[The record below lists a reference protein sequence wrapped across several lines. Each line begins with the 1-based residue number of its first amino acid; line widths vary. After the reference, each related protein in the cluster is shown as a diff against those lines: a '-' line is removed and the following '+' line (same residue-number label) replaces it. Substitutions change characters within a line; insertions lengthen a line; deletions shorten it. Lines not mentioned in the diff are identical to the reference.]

1 MKKQTR
7 FFCSIFMI
15 LLLILPPPVCFANDS
30 QDIAEIPLKAPGTYS
45 VTLVGQW
52 TELSTK
58 KIDTTKSYNNLEERI
73 GDPADNEPPYSLVKT
88 FLGWSDKA
96 PDGNG
101 DLAEGA
107 RLFSPSDSI
116 GSAFPDSIPNDAK
129 LYAVYYSVN
138 DLEKPVTESRF
149 LTILKNY
156 VRKLSKELKQNSVFI
171 NLQITGEDTLPNTT
185 NATET
190 VNEEGRRSIIDF
202 YSPKA
207 DQGKPHELVLEAEFR
222 MNPKIAMLVYK
233 NPICYDK
240 KVPNTPERPI
250 LSRNY
255 TDHYDKDDFSTQSEE
270 SAGYT
275 YMDLVLTL
283 DNGLQLPERLSL
295 QFDAYAWRPLFVLD
309 ADRQPMSVLNPSDGK
324 DLGKKSG
331 AFSNLVSNTSASTR
345 FDLNLS
351 GANLINAEGDQ
362 EICLRVVLREGNK
375 ERISEN
381 SITPIQGKSNAE
393 TIQQNMR
400 LKILSSDEIKTE
412 HSSLTADEIAKRTI
426 TISDDKAKEL
436 AGTDGSSTLKVSGSL
451 KVFLLSNTGS
461 IYAGKRPQELK
472 GSVTVDPAT
481 ASPLQLGYKRQLG
494 YFKETH
500 IYNSYN
506 QKNDLLETETVESP
520 LQQGYSDASYSTAM
534 QAKEGFSLSSV
545 SGSDGAVYA
554 SNGEKKSGAFVEGA
568 TLEVTYIYEKIIE
581 EPTTSSSTET
591 TSHPTESEKPSD
603 TEEIKPSEP
612 SSTEESSP
620 SESRPGALE
629 ETLRVERGNWET
641 STPEAEKDYV
651 SIRVA
656 ETEEVRSSA
665 QSANTEAKA
674 LPRTGEA
681 DLFLPF
687 AALNLI
693 LGASLICY
701 RKRKRITR
709 H

>member
-1 MKKQTR
+1 MRKKAGI
-7 FFCSIFMI
+7 FCSIFMI

-30 QDIAEIPLKAPGTYS
+30 SDIVEIPLKAPGTMS

-52 TELSTK
+52 TGGSKEK
-58 KIDTTKSYNNLEERI
+58 KDTTKIYSALEDPI
-73 GDPADNEPPYSLVKT
+73 GDPEVNGEPPLSLFKT

-96 PDGNG
+96 PVGNG
-101 DLAEGA
+101 DLDEGA

-138 DLEKPVTESRF
+138 KPETAAISKGIR
-149 LTILKNY
+149 LLANY
-156 VRKLSKELKQNSVFI
+156 VKNLSNELNQNSVVI
-171 NLQITGEDTLPNTT
+171 NSQITGEDTLPNTT

-190 VNEEGRRSIIDF
+190 VNEKDRSIIDF

-207 DQGKPHELVLEAEFR
+207 DQEKPHELVLEAEFR

-240 KVPNTPERPI
+240 KVPKTPERPI

-255 TDHYDKDDFSTQSEE
+255 TDHYYKDDFSTQSGEE
-270 SAGYT
+270 AGYT

-283 DNGLQLPERLSL
+283 DKDLKLPERLCL
-295 QFDAYAWRPLFVLD
+295 QFDSYSWRPLFVLD
-309 ADRQPMSVLNPSDGK
+309 ADHKPMSVLKPSDGT
-324 DLGKKSG
+324 DLGKTSG
-331 AFSNLVSNTSASTR
+331 AFSNLVSPSASTR
-345 FDLNLS
+345 FDLSLT
-351 GANLINAEGDQ
+351 GANLTNTDGDH
-362 EICLRVVLREGNK
+362 EICLRVVLRDGDK
-375 ERISEN
+375 ERIPENRN
-381 SITPIQGKSNAE
+381 SINPLPGKSIAE
-393 TIQQNMR
+393 TIQQNMC
-400 LKILSSDEIKTE
+400 LKILSSEDLKKNDP
-412 HSSLTADEIAKRTI
+412 SLTPEDIAKRTI
-426 TISDDKAKEL
+426 TISDEKAKEL
-436 AGTDGSSTLKVSGSL
+436 AGTDGSKTLSVSGSL
-451 KVFLLSNTGS
+451 KGFLLSNTGE
-461 IYAGKRPQELK
+461 IQDGKRRNTHT
-472 GSVTVDPAT
+472 GSVIVNTVT
-481 ASPLQLGYKRQLG
+481 ASPLRLGYQRQLG

-506 QKNDLLETETVESP
+506 QKNELINSEKSEST
-520 LQQGYSDASYSTAM
+520 LQQGYSDANYSTAM
-534 QAKEGFSLSSV
+534 RAKEGFSLTSV
-545 SGSDGAVYA
+545 NSPNGAVYA
-554 SNGEKKSGAFVEGA
+554 SNGEKKIGAFVEGA

-591 TSHPTESEKPSD
+591 TSQPTESEKPSD

-612 SSTEESSP
+612 SSTEESST
-620 SESRPGALE
+620 SESRPGASE
-629 ETLRVERGNWET
+629 QTPRVERGNWET
-641 STPEAEKDYV
+641 STPEAVKDYV
-651 SIRVA
+651 SIRIA
-656 ETEEVRSSA
+656 ETEEARSSA